1 MQPTHQ
7 EAMQMDVE
15 MANNQRP
22 TLLLVLLIIGVVT
35 TILHYTDNFLFFDNY
50 PLPTWITKASVY
62 LAWLILT
69 PFGIVGYWLY
79 KQRLFWAAYLCLC
92 IYSITGVSSL
102 GHYFYT
108 SMTELSV
115 KMNTLIWLDAIS
127 GTALLSFILWSG
139 LVLKEW
145 QKA

>member
-1 MQPTHQ
+1 
-7 EAMQMDVE
+7 MDVDME
-15 MANNQRP
+15 NNQRP

-50 PLPTWITKASVY
+50 PLPTWITKPSVY
-62 LAWLILT
+62 VAWLMLT
-69 PFGIVGYWLY
+69 SFGIAGYWLY
-79 KQRLFWAAYLCLC
+79 KQRVFWTAYLCLC

-102 GHYFYT
+102 GHYFYA
-108 SMTELSV
+108 SMTEISV

-139 LVLKEW
+139 VILKEW